1 MSTATSNARPT
12 FQERDKSSAASSDK
26 RLMDQDWRSESWST
40 GEAGLKLTTAKEE
53 AAVGGARAKSG
64 NGHYEKLNYSN
75 SNNSNNSS
83 NSNYGHASR
92 SRSTEKICKIEV
104 VRSCRKSDNSSGMA
118 PREEA
123 YCDSGASINN
133 DSSNSNDSNS
143 NNNSNS
149 NNSNSNNNI
158 TCGQLGVGMRR
169 DGQAEGDKDTKPA
182 TAAAGALGDSSN
194 NNKAMVD
201 PAQDNSCIVDNLV
214 MDREKASPPDKG
226 PVPSTQELS
235 SRPGSVTSS
244 YCTLNPEA
252 NSVSPEMTFA
262 DPRQSQVFQMLTG
275 LQQLRNDV
283 TFADVTVRVK
293 DVDFRCHS
301 FVLAINSPY
310 LCAMLKDSTLEATDL
325 DLEGLKISE
334 SGSQKNSSAAVDS
347 KTPVAL
353 AETDN
358 DEKVKDVSKEEE
370 QTVEKSRAGDH
381 PSKLTQTSFSQDG
394 VAFPGEQKRI
404 VVLKGFEPKIF
415 SKMLDFMHCCFE
427 QTITE
432 QNCLELLLAA
442 SAAQMTH
449 LRRASAT
456 FVTDSL
462 SPANVFQVMR
472 LCDSGHANLFEP
484 RIMKRAHQVIRENF
498 PQLSC
503 DDDFLR
509 LGRHVMIPLLADSM
523 LHTRSEMDV
532 LHALLRWVKARP
544 EERCSDMT
552 LMLQHVRFPLMSSRE
567 LEKLREVPLL
577 KNNSLAMALID
588 ESRAYGNLDYNERMA
603 WPRHNSISR
612 CLFSTRDL
620 ILWTADRDKGLHF
633 YSIIDGQHHKVT
645 SFGQLTATPASASS
659 ASASSGG
666 AGTAANGIFSF
677 DSTSSVCCYGDKIFF
692 TGGEFNTDMVWSVDT
707 GSGEVKVHSKMP
719 RGRKFHSM
727 VASKGCVYCLGGQDK
742 RGYTVLEDV
751 DAYIINKDMWVK
763 VGHLAVPAYNMSAAV
778 CGGAVYLVGGLDH
791 TGQPLRLIQCFIAL
805 RSGLYSAFKV
815 EVTNMP
821 PSLLSARAVACG
833 LDKTIYIV
841 CGHGEVYQFEP
852 DNQCLSHVTTLRNLS
867 ENPRVR
873 FGLAYVGGCL
883 VVIGGHRLGLVMH
896 EPIRSV
902 CLDIASK
909 TEVRD
914 YSPLLPG
921 DIVNTCL
928 AAKLSSNI
936 LRLFNE

>member
-1 MSTATSNARPT
+1 MVREDIAEENWDDYKMPQRAREIASKMPGKPDNVSHAATSNLNNNNPN
-12 FQERDKSSAASSDK
+12 
-26 RLMDQDWRSESWST
+26 T
-40 GEAGLKLTTAKEE
+40 GGVATAT
-53 AAVGGARAKSG
+53 ADD
-64 NGHYEKLNYSN
+64 
-75 SNNSNNSS
+75 
-83 NSNYGHASR
+83 
-92 SRSTEKICKIEV
+92 TICKIEV
-104 VRSCRKSDNSSGMA
+104 VRSRRRADLESSVMA
-118 PREEA
+118 NEDHPPT
-123 YCDSGASINN
+123 GAN
-133 DSSNSNDSNS
+133 
-143 NNNSNS
+143 
-149 NNSNSNNNI
+149 NNNI
-158 TCGQLGVGMRR
+158 INCNDIGLRNQSEFETPG
-169 DGQAEGDKDTKPA
+169 GDM
-182 TAAAGALGDSSN
+182 SN
-194 NNKAMVD
+194 NNKAVSLEG
-201 PAQDNSCIVDNLV
+201 PCVVDNLV
-214 MDREKASPPDKG
+214 MEPEKPSPKAGAIEANPERATQSNDPCQPAVLSPKVSHTSPPA
-226 PVPSTQELS
+226 QEMS
-235 SRPGSVTSS
+235 
-244 YCTLNPEA
+244 
-252 NSVSPEMTFA
+252 FA

-275 LQQLRNDV
+275 LQQLRKDKELTDV
-283 TFADVTVRVK
+283 VVRVK

-301 FVLAINSPY
+301 FVLALNSPY
-310 LCAMLKDSTLEATDL
+310 LHALLKDSSVRETETKLRQM
-325 DLEGLKISE
+325 KIADSFE
-334 SGSQKNSSAAVDS
+334 INRNNSNSSTAPAADAAGS
-347 KTPVAL
+347 
-353 AETDN
+353 
-358 DEKVKDVSKEEE
+358 DEKVKDVSKKD
-370 QTVEKSRAGDH
+370 QSCNATKGDDTDKTTGKAA
-381 PSKLTQTSFSQDG
+381 SLEG
-394 VAFPGEQKRI
+394 VVSPGEWERF
-404 VVLKGFEPKIF
+404 VTLKGIEPNIF
-415 SKMLDFMHCCFE
+415 SKMLDFMYCCFE
-427 QTITE
+427 DVLTAT
-432 QNCLELLLAA
+432 NCLDMLLA
-442 SAAQMTH
+442 SNSVELTH
-449 LRRASAT
+449 LRRASAAC
-456 FVTDSL
+456 VTDTL
-462 SPANVFQVMR
+462 SGDNVFRVMQ
-472 LCDSGHANLFEP
+472 LCDSGLSSLFEP

-498 PQLSC
+498 PQLSLAE
-503 DDDFLR
+503 DFLR
-509 LGRHVMIPLLADSM
+509 LGRHVVIPLLADSM
-523 LHTRSEMDV
+523 LHSRSEMEV
-532 LHALLRWVKARP
+532 LQALLRWVKFRP

-567 LEKLREVPLL
+567 LEKLRDVPIL
-577 KNNSLAMALID
+577 KNNSLAMALIE

-645 SFGQLTATPASASS
+645 SFGQLTAPAPHTGALAASSASS
-659 ASASSGG
+659 AASNSGG
-666 AGTAANGIFSF
+666 HFSF

-707 GSGEVKVHSKMP
+707 GSGEVKVHAKMP

-778 CGGAVYLVGGLDH
+778 CAGAVYLVGGLDH
-791 TGQPLRLIQCFIAL
+791 AGQPLRIIQCFIAL

-815 EVTNMP
+815 EVSNMP
-821 PSLLSARAVACG
+821 PSLLSARAVSCG

-852 DNQCLSHVTTLRNLS
+852 DRQCMSHVTTLKNLS

-883 VVIGGHRLGLVMH
+883 VVIGGHRLGLVMQ

-936 LRLFNE
+936 LRLFSE